1 MLYNYNF
8 SKMRCRKL
16 AWMIEDHVWKW
27 HLVFTDHMN
36 NLIPKHAVA
45 KRRCLTLHSLLNFGS
60 GIINMARLP
69 NGPNE

>member
-27 HLVFTDHMN
+27 HLVFTDHMS
-36 NLIPKHAVA
+36 NLIPKHDVATGGLPCLPAV
-45 KRRCLTLHSLLNFGS
+45 NFGIHNVMDR
-60 GIINMARLP
+60 GQAP
-69 NGPNE
+69 P